1 MSTLDHNE
9 PDDKKILGSHGPKE
23 IDASAGY
30 EQTDVKVT
38 GIVVFLTALAIFV
51 AVSGV
56 LSYGIG
62 KVINARMNK
71 EDGPNSKWTKTAD
84 VRQLG
89 NLPSSPELQN
99 KVAEITKSF
108 PTPRLQTDDGNQD
121 VTDLHAREDLLLDN
135 YSWVDRSQGKVRIP
149 IERAMELIAQKGLPV
164 APPVQQAPLMAGDQK
179 PAIAAPLTSGFARTG
194 YEVDQAAAQ
203 AAEEKQKHE

>member
-1 MSTLDHNE
+1 MITTNPTTRRSS
-9 PDDKKILGSHGPKE
+9 GSHGPKE

-38 GIVVFLTALAIFV
+38 GIVVFLTSLAIFV

-108 PTPRLQTDDGNQD
+108 PTP
-121 VTDLHAREDLLLDN
+121 
-135 YSWVDRSQGKVRIP
+135 
-149 IERAMELIAQKGLPV
+149 
-164 APPVQQAPLMAGDQK
+164 
-179 PAIAAPLTSGFARTG
+179 
-194 YEVDQAAAQ
+194 AAADRRRQ
-203 AAEEKQKHE
+203 PGRCRPACARRPAAR